1 MSQLAF
7 VVDNWWIDPIKD
19 KEKII
24 YLIAA
29 FRLDTDKNKNQ
40 DEKFEDL
47 HGRIDGLEQSQNNI
61 MSEVKKL

>member
-1 MSQLAF
+1 M
-7 VVDNWWIDPIKD
+7 
-19 KEKII
+19 
-24 YLIAA
+24 IAA